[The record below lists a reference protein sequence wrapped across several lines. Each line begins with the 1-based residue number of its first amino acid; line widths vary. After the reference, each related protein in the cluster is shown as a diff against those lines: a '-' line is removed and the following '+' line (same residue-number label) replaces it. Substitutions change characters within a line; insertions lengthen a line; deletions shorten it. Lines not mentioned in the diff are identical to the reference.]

1 LTLILTDRHL
11 LDFSALKAKYE
22 SDLEDTRWRYRVE
35 LEKVE
40 SVAWTEYESNR
51 LSSTHQEVELER
63 QIGKLE
69 EDFKCER
76 REISKDL
83 RESLSIKKDLES
95 LSIKKDDLESMIVE
109 LQGRIVDLE
118 SENALKDLV

>member
-1 LTLILTDRHL
+1 M
-11 LDFSALKAKYE
+11 
-22 SDLEDTRWRYRVE
+22 E

-83 RESLSIKKDLES
+83 RESLSIKKDLRES